1 MERNEKFLFGI
12 YSKVTLEES
21 DEDSSDES
29 DSIEII
35 NSINNYLFERLS

>member
-12 YSKVTLEES
+12 YSKVTLEEF

-29 DSIEII
+29 DLVEII
-35 NSINNYLFERLS
+35 NSTNNYLFERLS